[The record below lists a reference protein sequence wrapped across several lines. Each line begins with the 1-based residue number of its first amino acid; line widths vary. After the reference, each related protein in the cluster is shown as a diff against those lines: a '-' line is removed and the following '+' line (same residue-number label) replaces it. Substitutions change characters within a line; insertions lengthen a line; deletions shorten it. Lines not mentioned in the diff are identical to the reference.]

1 MSKINIGLIG
11 AGGITRTAHF
21 QALSKLTD
29 EIRVTAVAD
38 VAYEAAKKLAEE
50 WQAEHAFQDY
60 RDLLQLKEVDAV
72 LITVPNFLHA
82 QVAIEAMKAGKH
94 VLCEKPMA
102 VNASEAERMVWAQK
116 ETGKTLMLA
125 LNNRF
130 RRDVQY
136 LKAYAEAGEFGE
148 IYHAK
153 CGWMRRAGI
162 PGWGGWF
169 TTMAQSGGGPL
180 IDIGVHM
187 LDLVLYTM
195 GNPQPVSVVGSTYTK
210 FGNSGQASSRVWGI
224 ANPQGIFDV
233 EDLATAF
240 IRLGN
245 GATLTLDVSWAA
257 NIEKEKVFL
266 NLIGTKGGA
275 SLENEK
281 GVSIYTEKFA
291 ILEDMHPQVRFDDEE
306 ARIEMWRHFLHC
318 VRTGEQPITTP
329 EQGMMINKILDA
341 IYESS
346 QKGREVL
353 IAAPESAIAK

>member
-1 MSKINIGLIG
+1 MSKLNIGLIG
-11 AGGITRTAHF
+11 AGGIARTAHAR
-21 QALSKLTD
+21 ALSSLTD

-38 VAYEAAKKLAEE
+38 VAFKAAQKLAQE
-50 WQAEHAFQDY
+50 WQVEHVFEDY
-60 RDLLQLKEVDAV
+60 RELVQLKEVDAV

-82 QVAIEAMKAGKH
+82 QVAIDAMEADKH

-102 VNASEAERMVWAQK
+102 MNGAEAERMARAQK
-116 ETGKTLMLA
+116 VTGKTLMLA

-136 LKAYAEAGEFGE
+136 LKAYSKAGELGE
-148 IYHAK
+148 IYYAK

-169 TTMAQSGGGPL
+169 TTGSRSGGGPL

-187 LDLVLYTM
+187 LDLALYLM
-195 GNPQPVSVVGSTYTK
+195 GNPKPVSVVGSTYTK
-210 FGNSGQASSRVWGI
+210 FGNNNQAGSRVLGI
-224 ANPQGIFDV
+224 TNPQGIFDV

-240 IRLGN
+240 IRLEN

-266 NLIGTKGGA
+266 DFIGTKGGA
-275 SLENEK
+275 SLENER
-281 GVSIYTEKFA
+281 GISIYTEKYA
-291 ILEDMHPQVRFDDEE
+291 ILEDIHPQVKFDDVE
-306 ARIEMWRHFLHC
+306 ARTEMWRHFLHC
-318 VRTGEQPITTP
+318 VRTGEQPITSP
-329 EQGMMINKILDA
+329 EQGMFINKILDA

-346 QKGREVL
+346 QTGREVL
-353 IAAPESAIAK
+353 ITTPE